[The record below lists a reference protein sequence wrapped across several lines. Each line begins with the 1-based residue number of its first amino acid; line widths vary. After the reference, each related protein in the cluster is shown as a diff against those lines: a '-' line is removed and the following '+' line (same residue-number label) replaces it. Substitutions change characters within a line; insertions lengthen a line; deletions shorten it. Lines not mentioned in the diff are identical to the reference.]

1 MYPVGERL
9 REQHYDV
16 VKDNMNM
23 ILEKKQREAE
33 RREAENKLLAVAPLT
48 DRMPV
53 ALGENYI
60 KMEILKNYPFP
71 TTTN

>member
-1 MYPVGERL
+1 
-9 REQHYDV
+9 
-16 VKDNMNM
+16 MNM

-33 RREAENKLLAVAPLT
+33 RKEEESKLLALSPPDESKA
-48 DRMPV
+48 V

-71 TTTN
+71 STTN

>member
-1 MYPVGERL
+1 
-9 REQHYDV
+9 
-16 VKDNMNM
+16 MNM

-33 RREAENKLLAVAPLT
+33 RKETESKLFSISSPTEHKA
-48 DRMPV
+48 V

-71 TTTN
+71 STTN